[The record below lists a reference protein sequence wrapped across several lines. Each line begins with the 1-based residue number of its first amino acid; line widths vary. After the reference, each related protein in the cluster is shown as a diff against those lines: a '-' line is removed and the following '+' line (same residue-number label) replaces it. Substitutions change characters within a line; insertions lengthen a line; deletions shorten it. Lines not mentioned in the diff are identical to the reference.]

1 MSCLRFLITISV
13 QALKSYLYLI
23 MIKRFHR
30 ISYRQVKTALSCAQN
45 FRKAP
50 NRHEM
55 ENLLYIF
62 HFVQN
67 RSYSPYRHIFA
78 RIKVHGIKAMSRG
91 DLVGQTSE
99 KLSIRVIAVEFV
111 YSLKRRRRYQKCK
124 IYSSSFDKF
133 YSTINCYEDIS
144 GSYCIKIRF
153 YRL

>member
-1 MSCLRFLITISV
+1 MFTFFNNNFCARTQILFVFNHDKTFSQNILQASENSAVMCLE
-13 QALKSYLYLI
+13 
-23 MIKRFHR
+23 
-30 ISYRQVKTALSCAQN
+30 LSESTY
-45 FRKAP
+45 
-50 NRHEM
+50 RHEM

-111 YSLKRRRRYQKCK
+111 SSLKRRRRYQKCK

>member
-30 ISYRQVKTALSCAQN
+30 ISYRQVKTALSCALN

-50 NRHEM
+50 NRDEM

-67 RSYSPYRHIFA
+67 RPYLLYRHIFA
-78 RIKVHGIKAMSRG
+78 RITLHGIKAMSRG
-91 DLVGQTSE
+91 DLVEQTS
-99 KLSIRVIAVEFV
+99 
-111 YSLKRRRRYQKCK
+111 
-124 IYSSSFDKF
+124 DK
-133 YSTINCYEDIS
+133 SCQYE
-144 GSYCIKIRF
+144 
-153 YRL
+153 

>member
-1 MSCLRFLITISV
+1 MGCLRFLITISV
-13 QALKSYLYLI
+13 QALKSYLYSI
-23 MIKRFHR
+23 MIKLFHR

-50 NRHEM
+50 SRHEM

-62 HFVQN
+62 HFVQK
-67 RSYSPYRHIFA
+67 RPYSRYRHIFA
-78 RIKVHGIKAMSRG
+78 RIKIHEIKAMSRG

-99 KLSIRVIAVEFV
+99 KLSIRVIAVDFV

-124 IYSSSFDKF
+124 MYSSSFGKF
-133 YSTINCYEDIS
+133 YFTVACYEDIN
-144 GSYCIKIRF
+144 GSYCIKILF